1 METAA
6 QKSRCFRFSHVIL
19 SVWLL
24 FYLRSVKIF
33 GVRKNMGRFNFK
45 DEQDFEEVKAKAE
58 ALYAAV
64 DAVYCPYFGKEVV
77 FNAKGW
83 EHVKFKGRDRAR
95 SRHDQYVRFK
105 LFPLAQEVLQKSHTV
120 QGIWKTKKFEPHKT
134 NSRWEHILKE
144 IVFHEFIAVL
154 ENVRLKV
161 VVKETREEERYFWS
175 VIPFWKV
182 DATNSKRVLHSGNPE
197 SD

>member
-1 METAA
+1 
-6 QKSRCFRFSHVIL
+6 
-19 SVWLL
+19 
-24 FYLRSVKIF
+24 
-33 GVRKNMGRFNFK
+33 MGKFNFN
-45 DEQDFEEVKAKAE
+45 DEQDFEEVKKRAE

-64 DAVYCPYFGKEVV
+64 HTVRCPYFGKGVV

-83 EHVKFKGRDRAR
+83 EHLKFRGRDRTR

-105 LFPLAQEVLQKSHTV
+105 LFPLAQEVLQRSHTV
-120 QGIWKTKKFEPHKT
+120 QGIWKTRKFEAQRT

-144 IVFHEFIAVL
+144 VVFYEFIAVL

-161 VVKETREEERYFWS
+161 VVKETREGERYFWS
-175 VIPFWKV
+175 VIPYWKV
-182 DATNSKRVLHSGNPE
+182 DVPNSKRILHSGDLE